1 MNQNDG
7 CNEVVLSLRAD
18 GYYIDRGLHC
28 GTSHEQVAN
37 ALKYNVTILTI
48 EINLREIKS
57 FNTET
62 NVASTNEVAAV

>member
-1 MNQNDG
+1 MNQNED

-18 GYYIDRGLHC
+18 GYYINC
-28 GTSHEQVAN
+28 VTSHEQVTN
-37 ALKYNVTILTI
+37 VLKYNVTILTI

-62 NVASTNEVAAV
+62 NVESTNEVAEV